1 MAIHRLDYNIKL
13 PHNIAAIDNRTQWRH
28 CSLDTLNWRHLTSPL
43 TAPTANFN
51 LYEVKLIITAFV
63 GA

>member
-1 MAIHRLDYNIKL
+1 M
-13 PHNIAAIDNRTQWRH
+13 AAIDNRTQWRH